1 MTTWTSD
8 ELNKIGRAEELEIA
22 SVRHDGTL
30 RHPVTIWVVRLGDD
44 LYVRSYRGRG
54 GSWFRGTQVRH
65 EGQIRAG
72 GVEKD
77 VTFVEETDPGMND
90 QIDAAYRTKYRR
102 YGARY
107 IDPMVAPE
115 ARAATIKL
123 VPLST
128 SRATGGT
135 R

>member
-8 ELNKIGRAEELEIA
+8 ELNKIGRAEKLEIA

-65 EGQIRAG
+65 EGRIRAG

-77 VTFVEETDPGMND
+77 VTFVEETDPGMHD

-107 IDPMVAPE
+107 IDPIMAAE

-123 VPLST
+123 LPRSI
-128 SRATGGT
+128 SRAT
-135 R
+135 RQ